1 MIEINK
7 IIQSP
12 LFAKQKK
19 RLHKNQIKD
28 LDQIKN
34 LDRAVRDIAHD
45 PEIGSMKIGDL
56 SGVRVYKFKSMQS
69 LILLAYEIIENFLFL
84 YTFGSHQN
92 FYRELKKYFNP

>member
-1 MIEINK
+1 MNQPNE

-28 LDQIKN
+28 LDG
-34 LDRAVRDIAHD
+34 AVRKIVQD
-45 PEIGSMKIGDL
+45 PKTGNLKVGDL
-56 SGVRVYKFKSMQS
+56 SGVRVYKFKSMNS
-69 LILLAYEIIENFLFL
+69 VILLAYEVIESSLFL

-92 FYRELKKYFNP
+92 FYRELRKFINR